1 MAAFCARRPPG
12 TASSVT
18 TEDLPTRTMLLPEN
32 ALRRARRAAARW
44 GLILAVAASL
54 ATSACGAS
62 GPSASPAG
70 ATADD
75 FVTTYEQYLA
85 ASEWAAAWGMVSE
98 EQQKAWVSLE
108 SFTANE
114 QAFIRLYG
122 PAVVVHSPVTHPD
135 EVATAVT
142 DAGFTTPD
150 LARAALVTVDRVP
163 VRDNSGWE
171 MFLVSSQGG
180 EPRIWQIR

>member
-1 MAAFCARRPPG
+1 
-12 TASSVT
+12 
-18 TEDLPTRTMLLPEN
+18 MLLLGN
-32 ALRRARRAAARW
+32 ALRMNWHAAARQA
-44 GLILAVAASL
+44 LILAVAAAL
-54 ATSACGAS
+54 AVSACGSDGPTAS
-62 GPSASPAG
+62 PAGPSASPEG
-70 ATADD
+70 ATLSQAVVTADALVMA
-75 FVTTYEQYLA
+75 FERHIA
-85 ASEWAAAWGMVSE
+85 ASEWAAAWGMVSAG
-98 EQQKAWVSLE
+98 QQKAWVSLE